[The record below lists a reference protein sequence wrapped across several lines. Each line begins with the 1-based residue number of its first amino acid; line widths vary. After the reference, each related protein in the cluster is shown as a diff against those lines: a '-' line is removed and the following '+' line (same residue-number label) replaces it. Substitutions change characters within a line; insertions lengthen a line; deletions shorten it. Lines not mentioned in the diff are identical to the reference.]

1 MNAPINIAPVDVADL
16 VARGA
21 AFVDV
26 REHQET
32 TAGAAP
38 GATFMPLQSFD
49 VDALPKDTP
58 LILICRSGGR
68 SMAAANALAQMG
80 FTTYNVQGGM
90 GAWAAS
96 GLPVVAENG
105 APGRVL

>member
-1 MNAPINIAPVDVADL
+1 MNTPIHIAPVDVADL
-16 VARGA
+16 VAQGA
-21 AFVDV
+21 VFVDV

-38 GATFMPLQSFD
+38 GASFMPLQSFN
-49 VDALPKDTP
+49 VDALPQNKP

-68 SMAAANALAQMG
+68 SIAAANALAEMG
-80 FTTYNVQGGM
+80 YATYNVQGGM

-105 APGRVL
+105 APGHIL

>member
-1 MNAPINIAPVDVADL
+1 MNAPINISPVDVADL

-21 AFVDV
+21 VFVDV

-38 GATFMPLQSFD
+38 GANFMPLQSFD
-49 VDALPKDTP
+49 VDALPQGQP
-58 LILICRSGGR
+58 LVFICRSGGR
-68 SMAAANALAQMG
+68 SIAAANALSQMG
-80 FTTYNVQGGM
+80 YTTYNVQGGM

-105 APGRVL
+105 TPGRVL

>member
-1 MNAPINIAPVDVADL
+1 MNAPIHIAPVDVADL
-16 VARGA
+16 VAQGA
-21 AFVDV
+21 TFIDV

-38 GATFMPLQSFD
+38 NATFMPLQSFD
-49 VDALPKDTP
+49 VDALPAGSP
-58 LILICRSGGR
+58 LIFICRSGGR

-80 FTTYNVQGGM
+80 YTTYNVQGGM

-96 GLPVVAENG
+96 GLPIVAENG

>member
-1 MNAPINIAPVDVADL
+1 MNTPMNIAPVDVADL
-16 VARGA
+16 VAKGA
-21 AFVDV
+21 VFVDV

-38 GATFMPLQSFD
+38 DATFMPLQSFN
-49 VDALPKDTP
+49 VNALPAEKP

-68 SMAAANALAQMG
+68 SMSAANALSQMG
-80 FTTYNVQGGM
+80 YTTYNVQGGM

>member
-1 MNAPINIAPVDVADL
+1 MNAPINITPVDVADL
-16 VARGA
+16 VAQGA

-38 GATFMPLQSFD
+38 GAAFMPLQSFD
-49 VDALPKDTP
+49 VDALPQDKP

-68 SMAAANALAQMG
+68 SMAAANALADMG
-80 FTTYNVQGGM
+80 YTTYNVQGGM

-96 GLPVVAENG
+96 GLPVIAENG